1 MKIAV
6 LAGGTSTERNVSFQT
21 GKNVAQALKENGH
34 DICFLDVYMGIEN
47 VDLDNCFNMTD
58 FESVAEEIKESA
70 PDLKALEKINRPG
83 NDGFFGPNVLNI
95 CKEADVVFLAL
106 HGANGED
113 GRIQAV
119 FELLNIPY
127 TGSGS
132 FGSQISMHKGMTK
145 HVMRQVNV
153 PTPKGYCLNKA
164 NISGHKREID
174 FPCVIKPCC
183 GGSSVGVTI
192 AHNED
197 EYNIALE
204 EAFSYED
211 EVIIEE
217 YIKGRELSSGII
229 DGKALPIIEI
239 RPLTGFYDYK
249 NKYQP
254 GMAEDICPA
263 PIGEEATKKIQNY
276 TEILYK
282 ALHLDIYSR
291 VDYILT
297 DNEDIYCLEANTLP
311 GMTSTSLLPQEAQ
324 QVGINFNELCEK
336 IVQLSLAKRKR

>member
-21 GKNVAQALKENGH
+21 GKMVASALKENGH
-34 DICFLDVYMGIEN
+34 DICFLDVFMGMNE
-47 VDLDNCFNMTD
+47 VDLNNCFLQTNFD
-58 FESVAEEIKESA
+58 SIAEEINENA
-70 PDLKALEKINRPG
+70 PDLEALLKIERPG

-95 CKEADVVFLAL
+95 CKAADIVFIAL

-119 FELLNIPY
+119 FELLDIPY

-145 HVMRQVNV
+145 NVMNQVGV
-153 PTPKGYCLNKA
+153 PTPNGFCLNKA
-164 NISGHKREID
+164 NLDTYERTVD

-183 GGSSVGVTI
+183 GGSSVGVAI
-192 AHNED
+192 VDNEAAY
-197 EYNIALE
+197 EKALN

-211 EVIIEE
+211 EIIIEE
-217 YIKGRELSSGII
+217 YIKGRELSTGII

-239 RPLTGFYDYK
+239 KPLTGFYDYK

-263 PIGEEATKKIQNY
+263 QIGETATKKIQEY
-276 TEILYK
+276 TEILYN

-291 VDYILT
+291 IDFLLT
-297 DNEDIYCLEANTLP
+297 DSGDIYCLEANTLP
-311 GMTSTSLLPQEAQ
+311 GMTRTSLLPQEAAE
-324 QVGINFNELCEK
+324 VGINFNELCEK
-336 IVQLSLAKRKR
+336 IVQLSLNRKKR

>member
-21 GKNVAQALKENGH
+21 GKMVASALKENGH
-34 DICFLDVYMGIEN
+34 DICFLDVFMGIN
-47 VDLDNCFNMTD
+47 DVDINTCFSQTD
-58 FESVAEEIKESA
+58 FDSIAEDIQETA
-70 PDLKALEKINRPG
+70 PDLESLLKIERPE

-95 CKEADVVFLAL
+95 CKAADIVFIAL

-119 FELLNIPY
+119 FELLDIPY

-145 HVMRQVNV
+145 NVMNQVNV
-153 PTPKGYCLNKA
+153 PTPKGFCLNKA
-164 NISGHKREID
+164 NLDNYERTID

-183 GGSSVGVTI
+183 GGSSVGVAI
-192 AHNED
+192 VNNETD
-197 EYNIALE
+197 YDKALKD
-204 EAFSYED
+204 AFSYED
-211 EVIIEE
+211 EIIIEE
-217 YIKGRELSSGII
+217 YIKGRELSTGII

-239 RPLTGFYDYK
+239 KPLTGFYDYK

-263 PIGEEATKKIQNY
+263 QIGDKATKQIQEY

-282 ALHLDIYSR
+282 ALHLEVYSR
-291 VDYILT
+291 IDFLLT
-297 DNEDIYCLEANTLP
+297 DAGDIYCLEANTLP
-311 GMTSTSLLPQEAQ
+311 GMTRTSLLPQEAMEI
-324 QVGINFNELCEK
+324 GINFNELCEK
-336 IVQLSLAKRKR
+336 IVQLSLAKKKR

>member
-6 LAGGTSTERNVSFQT
+6 IAGGTSTERNVSFQT
-21 GKNVAQALKENGH
+21 GKMVASALKENGH
-34 DICFLDVYMGIEN
+34 DVCFLDVFMGINEVN
-47 VDLDNCFNMTD
+47 LDTCFNMTD
-58 FESVAEEIKESA
+58 FDSIAEEINENA
-70 PDLKALEKINRPG
+70 PDIESLLKMERPG

-95 CKEADVVFLAL
+95 CKSADIVFIAL

-145 HVMRQVNV
+145 HVMRQVGV
-153 PTPKGYCLNKA
+153 PTPSGVCL
-164 NISGHKREID
+164 HKSNRDTFVRNID

-183 GGSSVGVTI
+183 GGSSVGVSI
-192 AHNED
+192 VDNEAD
-197 EYNIALE
+197 YKIALN

-217 YIKGRELSSGII
+217 YIKGRELSTGII

-239 RPLTGFYDYK
+239 QPLTGFYDYK

-254 GMAEDICPA
+254 GMALDICPA
-263 PIGEEATKKIQNY
+263 QIGDEATAKIQEY
-276 TEILYK
+276 TETLYK

-291 VDYILT
+291 IDFLLT
-297 DNEDIYCLEANTLP
+297 EDGSIYCLEANTLP
-311 GMTSTSLLPQEAQ
+311 GMTRTSLLPQEAAE
-324 QVGINFNELCEK
+324 VGINFNELCEK
-336 IVQLSLAKRKR
+336 IIQLSLAKRKR

>member
-21 GKNVAQALKENGH
+21 GKMVASALKENGH
-34 DICFLDVYMGIEN
+34 DICFLDVFMGTTETDI
-47 VDLDNCFNMTD
+47 DTCFSQTD
-58 FESVAEEIKESA
+58 FESVAEDIKETA
-70 PDLKALEKINRPG
+70 PDLETLLKIDRPG

-95 CKEADVVFLAL
+95 CKAADIVFIAL

-113 GRIQAV
+113 GRLQAV
-119 FELLNIPY
+119 FDLMNIPY

-145 HVMRQVNV
+145 NVMHQVNV
-153 PTPKGYCLNKA
+153 PTPKGICLNKA
-164 NISGHKREID
+164 NAYSYERSID

-183 GGSSVGVTI
+183 GGSSVGVSI
-192 AHNED
+192 VDNETD
-197 EYNIALE
+197 YQKALE
-204 EAFSYED
+204 AAFAYED
-211 EVIIEE
+211 EIIIEE
-217 YIKGRELSSGII
+217 YIKGRELSTGII

-239 RPLTGFYDYK
+239 VPLTGFYDYK

-263 PIGEEATKKIQNY
+263 QIGEEATKKIQEY

-282 ALHLDIYSR
+282 ALHLEVYSR
-291 VDYILT
+291 IDFLLT
-297 DNEDIYCLEANTLP
+297 DSGDIYCLEANTLP
-311 GMTSTSLLPQEAQ
+311 GMTRTSLLPQEANAI
-324 QVGINFNELCEK
+324 GLDFNGLCEK
-336 IVQLSLAKRKR
+336 IVRLSLQKKTR